1 MDCKVR
7 QCANRADPQWHVQK
21 QGFKPTICSD
31 WGLRATALPIFFS
44 PPPKKMWTVAV
55 LGKIFGE
62 GVAPHHLGGNNG

>member
-31 WGLRATALPIFFS
+31 WGLGATALPIFFS
-44 PPPKKMWTVAV
+44 PPQKNVDSGGSRKNIWGGGGPSS
-55 LGKIFGE
+55 FGRQQR
-62 GVAPHHLGGNNG
+62 L